1 MKEMSF
7 TEHLDELRTTLIRMA
22 VILVVTFVVTYV
34 FGATISEFLLHPL
47 REALSARAGA
57 FQIVSDKI
65 VYLGILDKV
74 ISQVQVAFWSSMILS
89 SPLWFF
95 ELWRFIRPGLYSYE
109 VKVVRPFILVGF
121 ILFILGVL
129 FGYFLVF
136 PFTFQTLLNFGVS
149 EVQATI
155 GLRDYLVLSSKVLV
169 LLGFLFQLP
178 NIMLILGFMGVVTKQ
193 SLRKM
198 RRYIYV
204 AFAVLSAC
212 LTPPD
217 ILTMMGLWLPM
228 ILLFEFGIWA
238 VAFIVHPYLS
248 RQHS

>member
-1 MKEMSF
+1 M
-7 TEHLDELRTTLIRMA
+7 L
-22 VILVVTFVVTYV
+22 
-34 FGATISEFLLHPL
+34 GAEISEFLLLPL
-47 REALSARAGA
+47 RNALAGRAESLGPLA
-57 FQIVSDKI
+57 NTDKI

-95 ELWRFIRPGLYSYE
+95 ELWRFIKPGLYKSE
-109 VKVVRPFILVGF
+109 LRAVKPFLFVGF
-121 ILFILGVL
+121 LLFLSGIL

-136 PFTFQTLLNFGVS
+136 PFTFQTLLNFGVT
-149 EVQATI
+149 EVEANI
-155 GLRDYLVLSSKVLV
+155 GLRDYLVLSSKILV

-178 NIMLILGFMGVVTKQ
+178 NVMLILGFMGIVTKQ

-204 AFAVLSAC
+204 AFAVGSAC

-217 ILTMMGLWLPM
+217 ILTMIGLWFPM
-228 ILLFEFGIWA
+228 VLLFEFGIWA
-238 VAFIVHPYLS
+238 VAFIVHPYLAK
-248 RQHS
+248 QHS